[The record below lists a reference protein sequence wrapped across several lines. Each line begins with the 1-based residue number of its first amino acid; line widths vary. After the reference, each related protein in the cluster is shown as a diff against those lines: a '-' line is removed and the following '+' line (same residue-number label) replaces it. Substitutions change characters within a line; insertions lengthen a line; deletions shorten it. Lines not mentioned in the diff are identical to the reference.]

1 MDDDDEDDED
11 VADKDEAGVD
21 VDVDVDDDE
30 ETVRHARLMSRLVYA
45 SMSTLR
51 AMDCSTR
58 ACAA

>member
-1 MDDDDEDDED
+1 MDDDDDDED

-21 VDVDVDDDE
+21 VDVDDDE
-30 ETVRHARLMSRLVYA
+30 ETVRQARLMSRLVYA